1 MGPPSPPAR
10 ELALADRLDWIM
22 ISRLCPAQPPH
33 MSVTDPRSQDAVQQ
47 ITLAFGEILGI
58 RDQASNPI
66 FKVVSPLTLA
76 GFGLIPDHISDG
88 VARVSTFPLR

>member
-1 MGPPSPPAR
+1 
-10 ELALADRLDWIM
+10 
-22 ISRLCPAQPPH
+22 